1 MNRESTKR
9 AILLNDTSGNNHWGC
24 ELTIRVLR
32 ENLARRGI
40 NLVVGIPIRTE
51 WNTARFREAIRGAD
65 IVIVNGEGSL
75 HGSRDFAKEM
85 LRVVE
90 MREKH
95 QSFFL
100 INSVYGKNDAEM
112 ASLVR
117 RYDKVW
123 VRESRSLSALAAF
136 GLSASITPDLL
147 FWMNGQKREPRPTI
161 DVLFTDSVTTVARTA
176 LYEKSFDFSKSNSL
190 YLTMKK
196 SAQTRPYGPKR
207 LMKIPREIWLLFNNG
222 VRVRNPGPKAFCGS
236 IDALFGTIRK
246 SSFVVTGR
254 FHMVVLSLLF
264 GIPFVAISSNSHK
277 IEGLLEDAGLQNR
290 LLQPEDL
297 GGQNLQSFRAF
308 TDEEN
313 QSINSYLLRARSEID
328 QMFDE
333 IAASG

>member
-51 WNTARFREAIRGAD
+51 WNTAGFREAIRGAD

-112 ASLVR
+112 AS
-117 RYDKVW
+117 
-123 VRESRSLSALAAF
+123 
-136 GLSASITPDLL
+136 
-147 FWMNGQKREPRPTI
+147 RP
-161 DVLFTDSVTTVARTA
+161 
-176 LYEKSFDFSKSNSL
+176 
-190 YLTMKK
+190 
-196 SAQTRPYGPKR
+196 P
-207 LMKIPREIWLLFNNG
+207 
-222 VRVRNPGPKAFCGS
+222 
-236 IDALFGTIRK
+236 
-246 SSFVVTGR
+246 
-254 FHMVVLSLLF
+254 
-264 GIPFVAISSNSHK
+264 
-277 IEGLLEDAGLQNR
+277 
-290 LLQPEDL
+290 
-297 GGQNLQSFRAF
+297 
-308 TDEEN
+308 
-313 QSINSYLLRARSEID
+313 LR
-328 QMFDE
+328 
-333 IAASG
+333 